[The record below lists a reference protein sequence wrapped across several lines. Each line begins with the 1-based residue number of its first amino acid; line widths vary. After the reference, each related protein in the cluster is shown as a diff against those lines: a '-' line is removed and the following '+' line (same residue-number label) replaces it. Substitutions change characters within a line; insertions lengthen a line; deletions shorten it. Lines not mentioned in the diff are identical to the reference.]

1 MTTSSRSDAT
11 TPDMASVEVAGAGVV
26 QLTEKEYVGESLTTL
41 ALRRLRRDKLTLLA
55 LTILIIFGA
64 LSILAGAIS
73 NALDVNYRSTEVSNA
88 FEPLKYHVYVDGD
101 FPFLNLDVR
110 DTPHI
115 LGTDDIGRD
124 HLSRLLYAGRVSM
137 GIAVGAGAL
146 SLLIGASV
154 GVIAGYYQGG
164 KFGFL
169 DDLIMWVVTTLN
181 SVPYI
186 FLLLVISAILSP
198 TVFSL
203 ILILAVL
210 SWTGTMRLMRGET
223 LARRDHEYVIAA
235 RAIGATDIRVM
246 FAHIMPNVFSVLIIN
261 LALDIGTFILV
272 ESALSFLNLG
282 VRPPT
287 PSWGNMLT
295 NAQSF
300 FTKSTPLFVIP
311 GVLIVITVLCLY
323 VVGDGVRDAFD
334 PQSVKK
340 K

>member
-1 MTTSSRSDAT
+1 MTTRSTSRT
-11 TPDMASVEVAGAGVV
+11 GTGEAGAEAGIGVV
-26 QLTEKEYVGESLTTL
+26 DLAHQKEYVGESLTTM
-41 ALRRLRRDKLTLLA
+41 ALRRLRRDKLTLIAMFL
-55 LTILIIFGA
+55 LLVLFT
-64 LSILAGAIS
+64 LSLGAGAIS

-88 FEPLKYHVYVDGD
+88 FEPLKYHLTVDGD
-101 FPFLNLDVR
+101 FPFINVHSR
-110 DTPHI
+110 DSKHL

-124 HLSRLLYAGRVSM
+124 HLSRLLYAGRISM
-137 GIAVGAGAL
+137 GIALGAGVF
-146 SLLIGASV
+146 SLIIGASV

-164 KFGFL
+164 AFGFL
-169 DDLIMWVVTTLN
+169 DDFIMWIVTTLN

-198 TVFSL
+198 SVFSL
-203 ILILAVL
+203 MLILAVL

-223 LARRDHEYVIAA
+223 LARREQEYVIAA
-235 RAIGATDIRVM
+235 RAIGATDARVM
-246 FAHIMPNVFSVLIIN
+246 FSHIMPNVFSILIIN

-311 GVLIVITVLCLY
+311 GVLIVVTVLCLY

>member
-1 MTTSSRSDAT
+1 
-11 TPDMASVEVAGAGVV
+11 
-26 QLTEKEYVGESLTTL
+26 
-41 ALRRLRRDKLTLLA
+41 LRRDKLTLIA
-55 LTILIIFGA
+55 LTILIVLTA
-64 LSILAGAIS
+64 LSLFAGVIS
-73 NALDVNYRSTEVSNA
+73 DMMDVNYRTTEVSNA
-88 FEPLKYHVYVDGD
+88 FEPLKYHVTIDGE
-101 FPFLNLDVR
+101 FPFVNIHSR
-110 DTPHI
+110 DSRHI

-137 GIAVGAGAL
+137 GIAIGAGAL
-146 SLLIGASV
+146 SLIIGASV
-154 GVIAGYYQGG
+154 GVFAGYYQGG

-198 TVFSL
+198 SVISL

-223 LARRDHEYVIAA
+223 LARREHEYVIAA
-235 RAIGATDIRVM
+235 RAIGSTDARVM
-246 FAHIMPNVFSVLIIN
+246 FSHIMPNVFSILIIN

-300 FTKSTPLFVIP
+300 FTRSTPLFVIP
-311 GVLIVITVLCLY
+311 GVLIVVTVLCLY

>member
-1 MTTSSRSDAT
+1 MAT
-11 TPDMASVEVAGAGVV
+11 TATEVTETTPQVAE
-26 QLTEKEYVGESLTTL
+26 LIEEKEYVGESLTTL
-41 ALRRLRRDKLTLLA
+41 ALRRLRRDKLTLVA
-55 LTILIIFGA
+55 MVILIIMA
-64 LSILAGAIS
+64 ILSLSAGAIS
-73 NALDVNYRSTEVSNA
+73 GLLDVNYKSTEVSNA
-88 FEPLKYHVYVDGD
+88 FEPLKYHITVDGE
-101 FPFLNLDVR
+101 FPFVNIHSR
-110 DTPHI
+110 DTKHI

-124 HLSRLLYAGRVSM
+124 HLSRLLYAGRVSI
-137 GIAVGAGAL
+137 GIAIGAGGL
-146 SLLIGASV
+146 SLLIGATF

-164 KFGFL
+164 KFGVL
-169 DDLIMWVVTTLN
+169 DDFIMWIVTTLN

-186 FLLLVISAILSP
+186 FLLLVIASVLSP
-198 TVFSL
+198 SVFSL

-210 SWTGTMRLMRGET
+210 SWTGTMRLIRGET

-235 RAIGATDIRVM
+235 RAIGATDARVM
-246 FAHIMPNVFSVLIIN
+246 FKHIMPNVFSILIIN

-311 GVLIVITVLCLY
+311 GLLIVITVLCLY
-323 VVGDGVRDAFD
+323 IVGDGVRDAFD
-334 PQSVKK
+334 PQASQKN
-340 K
+340 